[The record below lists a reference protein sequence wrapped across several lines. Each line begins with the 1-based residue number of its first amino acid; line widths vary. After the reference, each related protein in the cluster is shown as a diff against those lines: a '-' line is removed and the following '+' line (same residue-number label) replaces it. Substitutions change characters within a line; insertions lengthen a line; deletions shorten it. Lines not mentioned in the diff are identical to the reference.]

1 MPNKFGQTVNSNSG
15 RSILRNGSHQR
26 KEEVSTRDLNQA
38 KDLFDKPPKARK
50 NTNDLAYHP
59 APSLPHGRDGAH
71 SSIFVILLFGL
82 IELPLNY
89 EINKCLQLKR
99 FKHFGL
105 HSQQVKRKHKLVNPF
120 C

>member
-50 NTNDLAYHP
+50 NTSDLAYHHCHIV
-59 APSLPHGRDGAH
+59 AMVLIRR
-71 SSIFVILLFGL
+71 FLFYSML
-82 IELPLNY
+82 A
-89 EINKCLQLKR
+89 
-99 FKHFGL
+99 
-105 HSQQVKRKHKLVNPF
+105 
-120 C
+120 